1 MAKKFRWIANDNVID
16 ISDFYDK
23 LPDAIKDMIK
33 TAEKADEE
41 NDMGAFMSISDAIEN
56 WSKMLVPDVLNVHQW
71 DMIAKSICFRIEG
84 RNYAANI

>member
-56 WSKMLVPDVLNVHQW
+56 WSKMLVPGVLNVHQW
-71 DMIAKSICFRIEG
+71 DMICEKYMFPD
-84 RNYAANI
+84 